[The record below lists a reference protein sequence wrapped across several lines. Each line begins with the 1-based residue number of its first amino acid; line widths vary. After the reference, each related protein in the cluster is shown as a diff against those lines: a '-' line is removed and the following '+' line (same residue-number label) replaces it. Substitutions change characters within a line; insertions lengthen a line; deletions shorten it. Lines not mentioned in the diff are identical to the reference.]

1 MIELISFFN
10 RKLSGDTTDDRD
22 SSYAETEGLLNSLC
36 INLTLFS
43 FFMIFFEANRHMKST
58 YLKRST
64 KKFKVRL
71 AQNVVSS
78 ISK

>member
-22 SSYAETEGLLNSLC
+22 SSYAETEGLLNSLY

-43 FFMIFFEANRHMKST
+43 FFMIFFEAFFEEQILEAL
-58 YLKRST
+58 YE
-64 KKFKVRL
+64 KV
-71 AQNVVSS
+71 
-78 ISK
+78 